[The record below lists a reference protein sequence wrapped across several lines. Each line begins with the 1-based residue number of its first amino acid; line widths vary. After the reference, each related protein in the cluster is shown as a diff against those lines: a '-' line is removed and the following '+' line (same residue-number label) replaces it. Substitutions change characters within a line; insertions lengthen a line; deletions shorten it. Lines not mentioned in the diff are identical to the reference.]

1 MKMKGF
7 RFDVQTLCKII
18 LTGIIIT
25 MSGATILLYLISGSK
40 EILFSGIVFTMS
52 AALWN
57 LLLII
62 IFRMRLTA
70 FVAKLCNILDCMM
83 SGEDVK
89 GLTDS
94 ETQFARI
101 CHQLERFNQISQKN
115 RYKLDEERRELPD
128 AGVRYFTPG
137 KNSSEQPENGD
148 GDAAGKTCYGTGMH
162 RVFAGN
168 PQPDR
173 QA

>member
-1 MKMKGF
+1 MKGIH
-7 RFDVQTLCKII
+7 FDVQTLCKII

-70 FVAKLCNILDCMM
+70 FVAKLCNILDRMM

-101 CHQLERFNQISQKN
+101 
-115 RYKLDEERRELPD
+115 
-128 AGVRYFTPG
+128 
-137 KNSSEQPENGD
+137 
-148 GDAAGKTCYGTGMH
+148 
-162 RVFAGN
+162 
-168 PQPDR
+168 
-173 QA
+173 